1 MIRRPPRSTLF
12 PYTTLFRSLLVAR
25 RLTRPISALTRGVA
39 RVAAGGLSQEL
50 PVRSRDE
57 GGQLTRALHEMVA
70 GPPPRGLLP
79 HTLRRPLSPG
89 GGEAPRRTAQKG
101 PAPRPPTGG

>member
-39 RVAAGGLSQEL
+39 RVAAGDLSQEL

-57 GGQLTRALHEMVA
+57 VGQLTRAFNEMGA
-70 GPPPRGLLP
+70 GPPQRGLLRHP
-79 HTLRRPLSPG
+79 LRRYPLPG
-89 GGEAPRRTAQKG
+89 GGETPLET
-101 PAPRPPTGG
+101 PPRPPARRPQTRG